1 MIFFQK
7 ICYAHNNSSCKHM
20 WQVIVND
27 SKERQPICLCSGSVA
42 VEYLKTLID
51 VGVNEPVAYV
61 NLRTN

>member
-1 MIFFQK
+1 
-7 ICYAHNNSSCKHM
+7 M

-27 SKERQPICLCSGSVA
+27 SKEKQPICLCSESVA
-42 VEYLKTLID
+42 VEYLKIFID